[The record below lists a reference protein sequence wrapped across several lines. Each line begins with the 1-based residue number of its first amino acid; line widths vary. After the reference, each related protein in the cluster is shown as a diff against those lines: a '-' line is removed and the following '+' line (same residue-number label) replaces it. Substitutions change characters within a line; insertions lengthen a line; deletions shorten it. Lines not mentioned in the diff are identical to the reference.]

1 MREGWETGRQEE
13 DKVVQAPWQAYKETN
28 NMAPKDKNSLM
39 ERCLFLLTLV
49 QTAEAFDGGDAA
61 ALLLGATVTLVGI
74 CACLGWYAR
83 TRNGQF

>member
-1 MREGWETGRQEE
+1 
-13 DKVVQAPWQAYKETN
+13 
-28 NMAPKDKNSLM
+28 MAPKDQNTHM
-39 ERCLFLLTLV
+39 MICLFLLALV
-49 QTAEAFDGGDAA
+49 QTTEAFDGGDAV

>member
-1 MREGWETGRQEE
+1 
-13 DKVVQAPWQAYKETN
+13 
-28 NMAPKDKNSLM
+28 MAPKDQHTHMVLW
-39 ERCLFLLTLV
+39 LFLLALV
-49 QTAEAFDGGDAA
+49 QTAEAFDGGDAL